1 MRTTCLR
8 IGEAL
13 VCGLVSRAVR
23 AQRYSTV
30 ECDVG
35 TFSSAALWE
44 LWFLQVGCCPVWL
57 SVPCCEPLCLLCLAC
72 MHWQGSVPWVLE
84 ISVCPW
90 LLSGSR
96 VSHVWGSVFP
106 CTNFLF
112 IVLLWDFFF
121 LAYFETHQLKLLF
134 TAEILILYK
143 TSNF

>member
-23 AQRYSTV
+23 AQQYSTV
-30 ECDVG
+30 ECDMG

-44 LWFLQVGCCPVWL
+44 LGFLQVGCCPVWL
-57 SVPCCEPLCLLCLAC
+57 SVPCCEPLCLLCLTC

-96 VSHVWGSVFP
+96 VSDDEEVCSPALIFSL
-106 CTNFLF
+106 LF
-112 IVLLWDFFF
+112 CSGIFF

-134 TAEILILYK
+134 TAEILIFYK